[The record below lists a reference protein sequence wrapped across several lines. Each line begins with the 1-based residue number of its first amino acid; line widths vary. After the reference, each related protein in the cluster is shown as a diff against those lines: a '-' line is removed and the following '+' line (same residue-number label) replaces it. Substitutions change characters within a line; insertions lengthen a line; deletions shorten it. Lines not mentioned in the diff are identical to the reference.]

1 MNNGHQISIV
11 HNLIFY
17 QIMRELNLYCHQT
30 VNCNKMEERPDLIG
44 RWPANP
50 FAWDRLGFAASSADR
65 NYSPSPSKNSCKSKQ
80 LFLFALPITQTT
92 QTQDAISFLE
102 REIGLRKYV
111 SS

>member
-1 MNNGHQISIV
+1 MNNGHQTSMV
-11 HNLIFY
+11 YSLIFY
-17 QIMRELNLYCHQT
+17 QIMRELNLYCQ
-30 VNCNKMEERPDLIG
+30 NAKKLEERPDLIG

-92 QTQDAISFLE
+92 QTQDAIPFLE
-102 REIGLRKYV
+102 REIGQRKYV
-111 SS
+111 SR